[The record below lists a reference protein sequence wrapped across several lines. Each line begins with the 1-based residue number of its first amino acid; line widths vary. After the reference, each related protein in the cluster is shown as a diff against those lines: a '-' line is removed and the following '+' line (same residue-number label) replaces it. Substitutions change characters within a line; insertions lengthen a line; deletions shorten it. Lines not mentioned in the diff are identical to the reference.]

1 MGRMGWGMGL
11 AVVGLAL
18 VPAVAAGS
26 TAAVVTVTDRAGSAG
41 HAELQ
46 IHGQGS
52 ERNVVTITSTA
63 GNRTLNGVADQGAA
77 LTGALGQGP
86 HLGCLVVPLL
96 NAGVCAGESADD
108 WVVVDLGA
116 GNDTL
121 DARALAAADARTA
134 YDLGS
139 GDDRVLGGPA
149 DEAIAP
155 GSGANHVSGGGG
167 SDTVYVGVDGTEDV
181 HVTLDGVADDGT
193 DGRSNILPD
202 VENVAT
208 GRGSDVVVGTAGPNA
223 LSGGEEYAEAPTG
236 IDHLEGLDGDDEL
249 SLGRG
254 VANGGDGDDRLEGGF
269 FGGSGVLIGGAGA
282 DRILAH
288 GTFSVDAGPGDD
300 VIDSSYH
307 SVLPVQ
313 ANDVVCGPGFD
324 TVKANAIDT
333 VAADCEQVTR
343 VN

>member
-1 MGRMGWGMGL
+1 MGL

-18 VPAVAAGS
+18 APAVAAGS
-26 TAAVVTVTDRAGSAG
+26 TAAVATVADPFGSAG
-41 HAELQ
+41 YAELQ
-46 IHGQGS
+46 IQGQGT

-96 NAGVCAGESADD
+96 NAGVCVGESADD
-108 WVVVDLGA
+108 WVAVDLGA

-121 DARALAAADARTA
+121 DARALAAAHARTA

-149 DEAIAP
+149 DETITP
-155 GSGANHVSGGGG
+155 GSGANYVSGGGG
-167 SDTVYVGVDGTEDV
+167 SDTVYVFGVAGVEDV
-181 HVTLDGVADDGT
+181 RVTLDGVADDGP
-193 DGRSNILPD
+193 DGHSNILPD
-202 VENVAT
+202 VENVLT
-208 GRGSDVVVGTAGPNA
+208 GWGSDVVIGSAAGNV
-223 LSGGEEYAEAPTG
+223 LDGGEAHAAAPVG
-236 IDHLEGLDGDDEL
+236 SDHLEGRGGNDKL

-254 VANGGDGDDRLEGGF
+254 VADGGDGDDTLEGGR
-269 FGGSGVLIGGAGA
+269 GSGSLIGGLGH

-300 VIDSSYH
+300 VIDSSNH
-307 SVLPVQ
+307 GVGPIQ